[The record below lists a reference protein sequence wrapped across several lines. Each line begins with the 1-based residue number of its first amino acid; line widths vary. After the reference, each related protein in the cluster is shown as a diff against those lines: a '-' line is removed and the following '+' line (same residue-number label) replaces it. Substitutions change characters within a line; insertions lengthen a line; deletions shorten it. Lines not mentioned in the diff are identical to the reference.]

1 MGRRAL
7 ALGAALALVA
17 AAPAAAAQSDPKGD
31 ATGPLDV
38 TSADLTAQGA
48 NLEFTVETAGAW
60 NPADLV
66 AGGGRSLCLKLTGA
80 GVDQVC
86 VQAVGRRAVLIAPGS
101 TTPITAAVH
110 RPNDRSLQA
119 RFDPA
124 QVGLKAGT
132 DFKWQ
137 VITAYDGATDQAPNA
152 AVSATVP
159 QQKIVGC
166 TPGGPSYRTNG
177 PRNKKVVA
185 LTFDDGPFPLTPKFY
200 DVLEREHVPATFFL
214 IGDQVAGKG
223 ALLKRALRDGFVL
236 GDHTWTHANVSGD
249 GPAAARQISLT
260 KNAIQR
266 ETGYTPCLFRAP
278 GGAVSA
284 PLISE
289 ARGMGMNTI
298 EWDVDPTDWS
308 TPGTDA
314 IYSRVVSQTKPGS
327 IILMHDGGGPR
338 GQTLAALPRII
349 HTLRGRGYKF
359 ATVPDLL
366 GLQPVFG

>member
-48 NLEFTVETAGAW
+48 NLEFTVETAGTW

-137 VITAYDGATDQAPNA
+137 VITAYDGATDEAPNA

-159 QQKIVGC
+159 QQ
-166 TPGGPSYRTNG
+166 
-177 PRNKKVVA
+177 
-185 LTFDDGPFPLTPKFY
+185 
-200 DVLEREHVPATFFL
+200 
-214 IGDQVAGKG
+214 
-223 ALLKRALRDGFVL
+223 
-236 GDHTWTHANVSGD
+236 
-249 GPAAARQISLT
+249 
-260 KNAIQR
+260 
-266 ETGYTPCLFRAP
+266 
-278 GGAVSA
+278 
-284 PLISE
+284 
-289 ARGMGMNTI
+289 
-298 EWDVDPTDWS
+298 
-308 TPGTDA
+308 
-314 IYSRVVSQTKPGS
+314 
-327 IILMHDGGGPR
+327 
-338 GQTLAALPRII
+338 
-349 HTLRGRGYKF
+349 
-359 ATVPDLL
+359 
-366 GLQPVFG
+366 

>member
-48 NLEFTVETAGAW
+48 NLEFTVETAGTW

-137 VITAYDGATDQAPNA
+137 VITAYDGATDQG
-152 AVSATVP
+152 SE
-159 QQKIVGC
+159 C
-166 TPGGPSYRTNG
+166 R
-177 PRNKKVVA
+177 R
-185 LTFDDGPFPLTPKFY
+185 
-200 DVLEREHVPATFFL
+200 
-214 IGDQVAGKG
+214 
-223 ALLKRALRDGFVL
+223 L
-236 GDHTWTHANVSGD
+236 GH
-249 GPAAARQISLT
+249 
-260 KNAIQR
+260 
-266 ETGYTPCLFRAP
+266 RAP
-278 GGAVSA
+278 A
-284 PLISE
+284 E
-289 ARGMGMNTI
+289 
-298 EWDVDPTDWS
+298 
-308 TPGTDA
+308 
-314 IYSRVVSQTKPGS
+314 
-327 IILMHDGGGPR
+327 
-338 GQTLAALPRII
+338 
-349 HTLRGRGYKF
+349 GRGLH
-359 ATVPDLL
+359 ARRHVVPDERAAQQEGRRADL
-366 GLQPVFG
+366 